1 MQAAGHDRMPMA
13 TLAPRIARALA
24 AVLIGLA
31 GSPEPTR
38 AAAPARPSTG
48 IEGTVTSVVDGD
60 SLWLTPAG
68 GGRAIEVRLAGID
81 APEICQD
88 GGAEAR
94 AFLAGLALKKPARLL
109 PGRSGTAR
117 DAYGRT
123 LGTLIVEGVEVNRRL
138 VEEGQA
144 WSLRVRWDQGPYV
157 AQERMARALNRGVHK
172 AGSAALQ
179 PRDFR
184 QRHGPCTGP
193 AAAAPAPQA
202 PPRPSVVTA
211 PASPYRCDGRI
222 HCSQVSSCAEAAW
235 VLQHCPGTRM
245 DGDGDGVPCETQW
258 CGAGRR

>member
-157 AQERMARALNRGVHK
+157 AQERMARALGDPVPVLHY
-172 AGSAALQ
+172 
-179 PRDFR
+179 PRIEEGAHTMAFVEACLKSQASGR
-184 QRHGPCTGP
+184 WETVAKLPC
-193 AAAAPAPQA
+193 
-202 PPRPSVVTA
+202 
-211 PASPYRCDGRI
+211 
-222 HCSQVSSCAEAAW
+222 
-235 VLQHCPGTRM
+235 
-245 DGDGDGVPCETQW
+245 
-258 CGAGRR
+258 